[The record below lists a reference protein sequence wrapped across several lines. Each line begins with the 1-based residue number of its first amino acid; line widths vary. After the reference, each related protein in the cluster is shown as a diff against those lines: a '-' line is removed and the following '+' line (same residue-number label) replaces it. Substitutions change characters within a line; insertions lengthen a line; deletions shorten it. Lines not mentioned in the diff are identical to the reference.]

1 MGSKDSK
8 IANYEKQIYDLKQM
22 LEISRS
28 LNSHLEFS
36 SLIES
41 VLYVAMAQMRTLGVG
56 LLIQEN
62 FESPYFS
69 LQSNYTGLDVD
80 PFIEY
85 KISTTSPLIQ
95 HLCSIEDS
103 CTIDELKTSFPEGSD
118 DIRMLE
124 SLKPSLIV
132 PLILKNRV
140 NGILLLGERI
150 ILDESSIT
158 YSDYEIEEISM
169 IASLSAIAI
178 NTSSLIEQTSTDMMT
193 HLKLKYYFFN
203 ILTNKLD
210 AAFSQNNDI
219 GIIMLDID
227 FFKKFNDT
235 YGHACG
241 DYVLQN
247 VAKIIKSSIRGE
259 DLAARYGGEEF
270 TVMLYNTQKE
280 EALSIAERIRSNIES
295 TDFFFQGQ
303 HMKVTI
309 SAGVSLFSV
318 EDNPVNSAKTLVN
331 QADKALYISKKNGRN
346 QVTFADSSI
355 IQSSDLED

>member
-1 MGSKDSK
+1 
-8 IANYEKQIYDLKQM
+8 
-22 LEISRS
+22 
-28 LNSHLEFS
+28 
-36 SLIES
+36 
-41 VLYVAMAQMRTLGVG
+41 
-56 LLIQEN
+56 
-62 FESPYFS
+62 
-69 LQSNYTGLDVD
+69 
-80 PFIEY
+80 
-85 KISTTSPLIQ
+85 
-95 HLCSIEDS
+95 
-103 CTIDELKTSFPEGSD
+103 
-118 DIRMLE
+118 
-124 SLKPSLIV
+124 
-132 PLILKNRV
+132 
-140 NGILLLGERI
+140 
-150 ILDESSIT
+150 
-158 YSDYEIEEISM
+158 
-169 IASLSAIAI
+169 
-178 NTSSLIEQTSTDMMT
+178 MMT

-210 AAFSQNNDI
+210 AAFSQNSDI